1 MQTILSANFSDRKFE
16 DFPLPARAG
25 VGLKPEHIAQI
36 LQSEAKMGFFE
47 VHAENYMGAGGMP
60 HAQLT
65 AIREKYPLSV
75 HGVGMSIGGESPLND
90 DHLARFKAIVDRYQ
104 PGMVSEH
111 LAWSTHD
118 DVFYNDLLPA
128 PYTDETLNRVCDH
141 VDQMQEY
148 IGRQI
153 LIENPSTYIAFAQS
167 TWLEVDFM
175 AQISKRTG
183 CGLLFDINNV
193 FVSATNHGY
202 SPSEYIR
209 AYPLDKVQEI
219 HLAGHAQD
227 RDDADRPLL
236 IDAHDREVCDD
247 VWELYKLALSLT
259 GPLPSLIEWDAE
271 IPEWPVLAA
280 EAAHADTILGANHNE
295 LMQPSAK
302 TNNNEN
308 GHLAN
313 VH

>member
-1 MQTILSANFSDRKFE
+1 MQTILSANFPDQIFE
-16 DFPLPARAG
+16 MSPLPARAG

-36 LQSEAKMGFFE
+36 LQSNAKMGFFE

-65 AIREKYPLSV
+65 AIRENYPLSV
-75 HGVGMSIGGESPLND
+75 HGVGMSIGGESPL
-90 DHLARFKAIVDRYQ
+90 DHEHLSRFKAVVDRYE

-118 DVFYNDLLPA
+118 DIFYNDLLPA
-128 PYTDETLNRVCDH
+128 PYTDDTLQRVCEH
-141 VDQMQEY
+141 VDQMQEF

-153 LIENPSTYIAFAQS
+153 LIENPSTYIAFAES

-175 AQISKRTG
+175 AQMVKRTG

-202 SPSEYIR
+202 SPQEYIR
-209 AYPLDKVQEI
+209 AYPLDKAQEI

-227 RDDADRPLL
+227 KDDDENTLL

-271 IPEWPVLAA
+271 IPDWPVLAA
-280 EAAHADTILGANHNE
+280 EAALADAILGRNQNDGY
-295 LMQPSAK
+295 LPPSSS
-302 TNNNEN
+302 NSQ
-308 GHLAN
+308 G
-313 VH
+313 